1 MSEQTE
7 TSTGAQAF
15 IRTFRALV
23 VVAIIGW
30 LGWFVYSNAV
40 ATEPTHPFKLGL
52 DLAGGSH
59 LVYEAD
65 VSKIDPLEVNEL
77 MNVLRDVIERRVNV
91 FGVSEPIVQVESS
104 SFVTEEPIE
113 RLVVELPGV
122 SDVSAAVAE
131 IGRTPL
137 LEFKLYDAELD
148 GQQQNTLSSL
158 ASLTESATGT
168 TATSSESTDLENA
181 IASTEP
187 PFVDTGLTGRFFER
201 AEAILPQNAQG
212 SGFQTSPYLNITFT
226 SEGGD
231 LFADITRAN
240 VGNQLGIFLD
250 GELLSAPTINEAITG
265 GSAVVTG
272 QFTAEEV
279 RLLAQNLNFGAL
291 PVPIELKSTQ
301 TIGASLGEEVL
312 QKGLQAGALG
322 FSLVILFML
331 FWYRL
336 PGAVAGIALVSY
348 ITIMLA
354 LFQYIPVT
362 LTAAGLAGFILSLG
376 MAVDANVLV
385 FERMKE
391 EYRDGKGSREAART
405 GFKRAWSAIRDG
417 NITSLLSAIILFWF
431 GTSLV
436 KGFALVF
443 GLGVIV
449 SMFSALVVTRTLLV
463 TLPDVKKTDKTIWSF
478 LLGNGLNK

>member
-1 MSEQTE
+1 MSESNE
-7 TSTGAQAF
+7 TPAGSQAF
-15 IRTFRALV
+15 IRGFRAIV
-23 VVAIIGW
+23 VLAVVIW
-30 LGWFVYSNAV
+30 LGFFVYDNA
-40 ATEPTHPFKLGL
+40 TNFESTRPFKLGL

-65 VSKIDPLEVNEL
+65 VSKIDPLEVSEL
-77 MNVLRDVIERRVNV
+77 MNVLRDVIERRVNI
-91 FGVSEPIVQVESS
+91 FGVSEPIVQVERS
-104 SFVTEEPIE
+104 SFVTDEPIE

-122 SDVSAAVAE
+122 TDVTQAVAE

-148 GQQQNTLSSL
+148 AAQQATLSSL
-158 ASLTESATGT
+158 NSLAESGTGT
-168 TATSSESTDLENA
+168 AAIGNVRVNGEEITD
-181 IASTEP
+181 EP
-187 PFVDTGLTGRFFER
+187 PFVDTGLTGRFLESAALEF
-201 AEAILPQNAQG
+201 AGGQG
-212 SGFQTSPYLNITFT
+212 GQLSNEPLVSVRFT
-226 SEGGD
+226 SEGAD
-231 LFADITRAN
+231 LFEAITRAN
-240 VGNQLGIFLD
+240 VGNRLGIFLD
-250 GELLSAPTINEAITG
+250 GELLSAPNINEPISGGTAIISG
-265 GSAVVTG
+265 G
-272 QFTAEEV
+272 FTPDEA
-279 RLLAQNLNFGAL
+279 RALAQNLSFGAL

-312 QKGLQAGALG
+312 QKGLQAGILG
-322 FSLVILFML
+322 FSLVIAFML
-331 FWYRL
+331 LWYRL
-336 PGAVAGIALVSY
+336 PGLVAGVALVSY

-391 EYRDGKGSREAART
+391 EYAAGASSREAARL
-405 GFKRAWSAIRDG
+405 GFARAWSAIRDG
-417 NITSLLSAIILFWF
+417 NITSILSAIILFWF

-443 GLGVIV
+443 GLGVVI

-463 TLPDVKKTDKTIWSF
+463 ALPDVPKATGNKLSF
-478 LLGNGLNK
+478 LFGNGLKR

>member
-1 MSEQTE
+1 MSESQE
-7 TSTGAQAF
+7 PSAGSQSF
-15 IRTFRALV
+15 IRIFRALIV
-23 VVAIIGW
+23 LSVMVW
-30 LGWFVYSNAV
+30 LGFFVYGNA
-40 ATEPTHPFKLGL
+40 TSSESEHPFKLGL

-65 VSKIDPLEVNEL
+65 VSKVDPLEVPEL
-77 MNVLRDVIERRVNV
+77 MSVLRDVIERRVNI

-104 SFVTEEPIE
+104 SFVAAEQTE

-122 SDVSAAVAE
+122 TDVTQAVAE

-137 LEFKLYDAELD
+137 LEFKLFDAELAES
-148 GQQQNTLSSL
+148 QQATLQSL
-158 ASLTESATGT
+158 AGLATSSATGT
-168 TATSSESTDLENA
+168 SEVVSDEL
-181 IASTEP
+181 
-187 PFVDTGLTGRFFER
+187 PFVDTGLTGR
-201 AEAILPQNAQG
+201 
-212 SGFQTSPYLNITFT
+212 YLESAALEFAGNHTGQVSNEPLVSVRFT
-226 SEGGD
+226 AEGGE
-231 LFADITRAN
+231 LFETITRNN

-250 GELLSAPTINEAITG
+250 GELLSAPNINEPIPGGTAIISG
-265 GSAVVTG
+265 G
-272 QFTAEEV
+272 FTPDEA
-279 RLLAQNLNFGAL
+279 RALAQNLSFGAL

-312 QKGLQAGALG
+312 QKGLRAGVLG
-322 FSLVILFML
+322 FSLVIAFML
-331 FWYRL
+331 LWYRL
-336 PGAVAGIALVSY
+336 PGLVASIALISY

-391 EYRDGKGSREAART
+391 EYRDGKGSREAARI
-405 GFKRAWSAIRDG
+405 GFRRAWSAIRDG

-443 GLGVIV
+443 GLGVLI

-463 TLPDVKKTDKTIWSF
+463 SLPEAKKSDGSWVSF
-478 LLGNGLNK
+478 LFGNGINR